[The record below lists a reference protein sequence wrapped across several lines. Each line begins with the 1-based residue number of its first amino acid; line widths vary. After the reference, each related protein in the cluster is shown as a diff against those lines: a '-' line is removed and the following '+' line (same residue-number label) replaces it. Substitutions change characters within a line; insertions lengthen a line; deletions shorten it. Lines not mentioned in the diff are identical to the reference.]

1 MNTMKKNRCIDVL
14 LIFCL
19 LWLGCGGENIPPES
33 ARVYKV
39 MQDKANELGSLEAAV
54 KLDPS
59 AAIKGKTAIVVHW
72 HDSIVDKP
80 EDYRIEGYT
89 QYFDGIAKAK
99 VLDPWGLT
107 PETVP
112 TTPSEIETLVRISC
126 GKGDRIGTFPA
137 ERRAPVP
144 AYRRDCLVDIIDY
157 KTKTVVSRETFFS
170 SEIDP
175 HTRVLPIDQEVVASP
190 PYEDIKSYVKNFKRE

>member
-1 MNTMKKNRCIDVL
+1 MKRNRNIDIL

-19 LWLGCGGENIPPES
+19 LWLGCAGGDIPPEN
-33 ARVYKV
+33 ARVYQV
-39 MQDKANELGSLEAAV
+39 MQDKANELGNLNAEV

-72 HDSIVDKP
+72 HDSILDKP
-80 EDYRIEGYT
+80 GDFRIEGYT

-99 VLDPWGLT
+99 VLDLWGLT

-112 TTPSEIETLVRISC
+112 TKPSEIETLVRIAC
-126 GKGDRIGTFPA
+126 EKGERVGTFPA
-137 ERRAPVP
+137 EKRAPVP
-144 AYRRDCLVDIIDY
+144 AYRSECLVDVINY
-157 KTKTVVSRETFFS
+157 KTNTIFSRETFFN

-175 HTRVLPIDQEVVASP
+175 NTRVLPIDKEVVASP
-190 PYEDIKSYVKNFKRE
+190 NYEEIRGYIKNFKRE